1 MYKRDIEMTKNN
13 RIKAY
18 IQRTVFLKDFSK
30 DMRTSN
36 IFAVLMGRFKAA
48 IDGNVEILRK
58 YGWKLFVYSTV
69 SSLFSEFIPIIGTYR
84 FYQIAGAV
92 DLFWKAILYGVIL
105 EVCDILPDLAPAT
118 MAKTIPALIV
128 AIIGLVTSIASLIL
142 SIKFASRLSNAF
154 GHGFWFTLGLIFFP
168 YIFILI
174 LAFGRSKYCLEMPSG
189 LIYKD

>member
-1 MYKRDIEMTKNN
+1 MGALTEGLQGIISEEMIAAVTAL
-13 RIKAY
+13 IASFLF
-18 IQRTVFLKDFSK
+18 VFLAVGVLL
-30 DMRTSN
+30 
-36 IFAVLMGRFKAA
+36 AVLYIIAYWRIFKKA
-48 IDGNVEILRK
+48 DRSGWNV
-58 YGWKLFVYSTV
+58 
-69 SSLFSEFIPIIGTYR
+69 FIPIIGTYR

-154 GHGFWFTLGLIFFP
+154 GHGFCFTLGLIFFP

-189 LIYKD
+189 LVYKD